1 MRKRR
6 LYRHSLNQPQKI
18 NPRQAQQ
25 QEQVDPHQTA
35 FESGL
40 RHGMLLSQSQ
50 QRQAVHAAHQHALAL
65 VSHNESRIARA
76 SQQGFDR
83 GYSAGMASNQGAQQP
98 AAPKNSSGSY
108 TYDDVEAARKR
119 GYSAGQQAAP
129 RQSTSSPNES
139 SIRKKMVDEMV
150 EQCRVISESNPQMA
164 PGVKAV
170 RHMIKK
176 LG

>member
-6 LYRHSLNQPQKI
+6 LYRHSLNHPNVNPRRVQEQEQPQL
-18 NPRQAQQ
+18 
-25 QEQVDPHQTA
+25 DPHQVA

-40 RHGMLLSQSQ
+40 RHGMMLSAAQ
-50 QRQAVHAAHQHALAL
+50 QRQAIHAAQQHALAL
-65 VSHNESRIARA
+65 VSQNETRMARA

-83 GYSAGMASNQGAQQP
+83 GYAAGIAANRGAQQP
-98 AAPKNSSGSY
+98 AAPKNSSGTY
-108 TYDDVEAARKR
+108 TYEDVEAARKR
-119 GYSAGQQAAP
+119 GYSAGQQAVKP
-129 RQSTSSPNES
+129 SSGANES
-139 SIRKKMVDEMV
+139 SIRKKMVEEMV
-150 EQCRVISESNPQMA
+150 EQCRVIAESNPQMA